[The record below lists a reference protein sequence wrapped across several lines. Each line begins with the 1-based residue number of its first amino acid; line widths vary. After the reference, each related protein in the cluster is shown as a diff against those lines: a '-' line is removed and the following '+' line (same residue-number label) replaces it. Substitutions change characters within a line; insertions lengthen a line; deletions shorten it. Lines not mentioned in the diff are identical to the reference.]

1 MSTLIPEIIFWS
13 CVCAVV
19 YNYAGYPVL
28 LFALS
33 MFSQAKSD
41 LRFLFGSRARRR
53 RPSEGDLPTVAI
65 LLSAYNEEAVI
76 RAKVENCLGL
86 EYPHDRIEFLIGL
99 DAPQDSTPEILTQMY
114 SSRLRV
120 RHFPNRQGKLAVLCT
135 LAQQTNA
142 DIVISTDANT
152 MLKADC
158 VRTLIRH
165 FSDPR
170 VGAVSGEE
178 IRITG
183 RGTDAA
189 GESIYWRY
197 ESALKFLENRLNCSL
212 GGNGSVL
219 AVRRPLFRLKKP
231 SIVEDFQIPL
241 DIRFKG
247 YRVVYDPEAV
257 AVEEIAPT
265 VSAQFARRIRLGVGD
280 FQALFGNLACLN
292 PRNGLPAFC
301 FFSHRV
307 LRWLGPV
314 FLLIAFLASLFL
326 VEEPMFRFL
335 LSVQCGFYAGAY
347 LGYLRKKRGKAAGI
361 LGLPVNFCS
370 MNLALL
376 LGLFQYLSGRHSTI
390 WKATPR
396 TAITKPVEL

>member
-1 MSTLIPEIIFWS
+1 MDTLVPKVIFWS
-13 CVCAVV
+13 CICAVL
-19 YNYAGYPVL
+19 YNYAGYPVV

-33 MFSQAKSD
+33 MLSQAKSD
-41 LRFLFGSRARRR
+41 FRFLLGSRAQRRN
-53 RPSEGDLPTVAI
+53 RPQGELPTVAM
-65 LLSAYNEEAVI
+65 LLSAFNEETVI
-76 RAKVENCLGL
+76 RAKVSNCLEL
-86 EYPHDRIEFLIGL
+86 DYPPDRLEFLVGL
-99 DAPQDSTPEILTQMY
+99 DAPEDSTPEILAQTH
-114 SSRLRV
+114 SSRVRV
-120 RHFPNRQGKLAVLCT
+120 WHFPNRQGKLAVLCA
-135 LAQQTNA
+135 LAQQTKA

-152 MLKADC
+152 MLKPDC

-178 IRITG
+178 IRIT
-183 RGTDAA
+183 RPGTDPA

-197 ESALKFLENRLNCSL
+197 ESALKFLESRLNCSL

-219 AVRRPLFRLKKP
+219 AVRRPLFRLEKP

-247 YRVVYDPEAV
+247 YRVIYDPEAV
-257 AVEEIAPT
+257 AVEDIAPT
-265 VSAQFARRIRLGVGD
+265 VSAQFARRIRLGAGD
-280 FQALFGNLACLN
+280 FQALFGNLGCLN
-292 PRNGLPAFC
+292 PKNGLPAFC

-314 FLLIAFLASLFL
+314 FLLIAFLSSLFL
-326 VEEPMFRFL
+326 VEEPMFRTL
-335 LSVQCGFYAGAY
+335 ILAQCTFYAGAY
-347 LGYLRKKRGKAAGI
+347 IGYLQKKRGKRAGI
-361 LGLPVNFCS
+361 LALPLNFCS

-396 TAITKPVEL
+396 AATHETG

>member
-13 CVCAVV
+13 CICAVV
-19 YNYAGYPVL
+19 YNYAGYPVV
-28 LFALS
+28 LFILS
-33 MFSQAKSD
+33 MLSQAKSD

-53 RPSEGDLPTVAI
+53 NRTEGDLPTVAI

-76 RAKVENCLGL
+76 RAKVKNCLEL
-86 EYPHDRIEFLIGL
+86 DYPDDRIEFLIGL
-99 DAPQDSTPEILTQMY
+99 DAPQDSTPEILAKMQ
-114 SSRLRV
+114 SNRLQV
-120 RHFPNRQGKLAVLCT
+120 RHFPTRQGKLAVLCT
-135 LAQQTNA
+135 LAQQTEA

-152 MLKADC
+152 MLKPDC

-178 IRITG
+178 IRITS

-219 AVRRPLFRLKKP
+219 AVRRPLFRLEKP

-265 VSAQFARRIRLGVGD
+265 VSAQFARRIRLGTGD

-314 FLLIAFLASLFL
+314 FLLIAFLSSLFL
-326 VEEPMFRFL
+326 VEQPMFRVL
-335 LSVQCGFYAGAY
+335 VSMQCGFYTGAY
-347 LGYLRKKRGKAAGI
+347 VGYLRKKRGRAAGI
-361 LGLPVNFCS
+361 LALPVNFCT

-376 LGLFQYLSGRHSTI
+376 LGLFQYVSGRHSTI

-396 TAITKPVEL
+396 AATHETG